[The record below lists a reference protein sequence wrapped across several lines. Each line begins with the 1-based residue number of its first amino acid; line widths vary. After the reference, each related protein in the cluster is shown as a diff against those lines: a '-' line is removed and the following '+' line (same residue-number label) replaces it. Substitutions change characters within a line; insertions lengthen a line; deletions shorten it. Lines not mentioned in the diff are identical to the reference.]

1 MGHPATSPTT
11 ASQNHQHASVSFHK
25 LLQRNYIKREAMRE
39 GWGIGKALVLCSWW
53 CVINKYFH
61 GLDSAESYE
70 DMKLSFE
77 KMLLLVILYNILG

>member
-1 MGHPATSPTT
+1 
-11 ASQNHQHASVSFHK
+11 
-25 LLQRNYIKREAMRE
+25 MRE

-61 GLDSAESYE
+61 GLDTAESYE
-70 DMKLSFE
+70 HMKLSFE